1 MIRIKP
7 VTQLSNTDLNI
18 QNLPTLPHPA
28 KFTNYGEGLFV
39 VLKAGQVIGFG
50 SIQRYPHAPL
60 TAGIAMM
67 NHCYII
73 PTEQQKG
80 YGTQLYRHLCQFAQN
95 SFGLLQLNEDCPLY
109 ERTGG
114 MIELG

>member
-1 MIRIKP
+1 MIQIKP
-7 VTQLSNTDLNI
+7 VTRLSNTTLSTKH
-18 QNLPTLPHPA
+18 LPALPNPA
-28 KFTNYGEGLFV
+28 QFANYGEGLFV

-73 PTEQQKG
+73 PSEQQKG
-80 YGTQLYRHLCQFAQN
+80 YGSQLYRHLYQFAQN
-95 SFGLLQLNEDCPLY
+95 TFGLLQLNEKCPLY

-114 MIELG
+114 MIELV